1 MRKQLMNFTVKDID
15 MFIEIGQI
23 GLHST
28 ENSGPLWLH
37 TGEHETQQVIALIQC
52 SAVCR
57 MSYM

>member
-1 MRKQLMNFTVKDID
+1 MNFTVKDID